1 MKIKTLII
9 LFGLIILFQ
18 KECISQNYFITL
30 SKDSV
35 VCKQINFF
43 DTNAQGKM
51 IDIEY
56 VNNKNEIKLIG
67 FRLNYEFN
75 SPYTVTKT
83 EDFSKSELALL
94 QNQNSNNIKIKSL

>member
-1 MKIKTLII
+1 MKIKTLQTLTI
-9 LFGLIILFQ
+9 LIGLILLFQ

-56 VNNKNEIKLIG
+56 VNHKNEII
-67 FRLNYEFN
+67 RLKKKDIPEI
-75 SPYTVTKT
+75 S
-83 EDFSKSELALL
+83 LL
-94 QNQNSNNIKIKSL
+94 CQNGSIYV